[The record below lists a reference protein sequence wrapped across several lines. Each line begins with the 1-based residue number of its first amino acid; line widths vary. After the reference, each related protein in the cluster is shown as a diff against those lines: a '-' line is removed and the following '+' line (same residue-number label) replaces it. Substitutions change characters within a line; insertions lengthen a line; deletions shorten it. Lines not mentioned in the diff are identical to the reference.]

1 MNDTTNTL
9 TNTNKKILKK
19 LKIISINVNSIIKNQ
34 RRASLMN
41 LINKQNPDI
50 ILLSETKLNKNH
62 VITFTNYNVIRNDRE
77 EKNIGGGTAII
88 IKKSIKYEKIIIP
101 ETNEKKI
108 LEHTIIKINTRS
120 NKKLYIIA
128 AYARNGAQKEFIPDI
143 NRMFLTLKLDN
154 LDNYYIIAGD

>member
-1 MNDTTNTL
+1 MNDTTNTQ

-88 IKKSIKYEKIIIP
+88 IKKKYKIRENNYP
-101 ETNEKKI
+101 RNKRKKNSRT
-108 LEHTIIKINTRS
+108 HH
-120 NKKLYIIA
+120 NK
-128 AYARNGAQKEFIPDI
+128 N
-143 NRMFLTLKLDN
+143 
-154 LDNYYIIAGD
+154 

>member
-1 MNDTTNTL
+1 MNDTTNTQ

-101 ETNEKKI
+101 ETNEKNSRT
-108 LEHTIIKINTRS
+108 HH
-120 NKKLYIIA
+120 NK
-128 AYARNGAQKEFIPDI
+128 N
-143 NRMFLTLKLDN
+143 
-154 LDNYYIIAGD
+154 